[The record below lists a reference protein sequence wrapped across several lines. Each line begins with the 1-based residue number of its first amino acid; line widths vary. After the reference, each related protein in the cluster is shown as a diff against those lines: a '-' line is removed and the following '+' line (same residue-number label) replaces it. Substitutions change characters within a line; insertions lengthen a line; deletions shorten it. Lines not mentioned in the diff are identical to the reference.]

1 MGCGIGHR
9 LSNVGV
15 WEEMQIYETKIWS
28 RHEKMQN
35 MRSPFYM
42 AEEVEAGLGGG
53 AVLLPKMPQNAP
65 LSVIS

>member
-1 MGCGIGHR
+1 
-9 LSNVGV
+9 
-15 WEEMQIYETKIWS
+15 MQVYETKIGS
-28 RHEKMQN
+28 RHEKLQN

-53 AVLLPKMPQNAP
+53 AVLLQKMPQDAP